1 MEEIQKIQEE
11 ISNIRSDV
19 LKKYKYI
26 QQKYNLI
33 CEDNEEKTS
42 LYTQIEDIRND
53 IEKQLQDLS
62 NKIDN
67 FNKFY
72 DETFG
77 EFNKENKTRNGGLK
91 QELQDLKENI
101 EEFENEASDKLE
113 IIQEK
118 YNLICGDNE
127 EKTSLYTQIENT
139 KNDIEKQLQ
148 DLSNEINEF
157 NDFYDETFGE
167 FDKEN
172 KTRNGGLK
180 QELQD
185 LKENIEKLN
194 NEASDKLEIIQEKY
208 NLICGEDNDES
219 LYGQIENTKNDIEKQ
234 LQDLSNKIDNFNKF
248 YDETFGEFDKEN
260 KTRNGGL
267 KQELQDLKQEL
278 QDYFKTQKEAFEKYE
293 ISQKNKFNDIE
304 ENIKNLLGGATN
316 GSLAHSYEISKKNYF
331 WPILGWNFV
340 VFVSIISI
348 IGLSGELIFS
358 QLSKINANDYMS
370 ILSLAALRLPIY
382 ISLVWLGVF
391 STRRRNEIKRL
402 QEEYKH
408 KETVAKTYYGYQEQ
422 MEKLSDSEKAKEL
435 QERLMSN
442 LVDMVNQNPNI
453 TLDKIK
459 QENAPMIDFIEK
471 ISKLPKDGQD
481 MIKDMINK
489 INIGAK

>member
-167 FDKEN
+167 FNEEN

-185 LKENIEKLN
+185 LKENIEEFE

-219 LYGQIENTKNDIEKQ
+219 LYNQIENTKNDIEKR

-248 YDETFGEFDKEN
+248 YDETFGEFNEEN
-260 KTRNGGL
+260 KTRSGGL
-267 KQELQDLKQEL
+267 KKELQDLKQEL

-304 ENIKNLLGGATN
+304 KDIKNLLGGATN
-316 GSLAHSYEISKKNYF
+316 GSLAHSYEISKNQYKKSIYF
-331 WPILGWNFV
+331 WNLV

-348 IGLSGELIFS
+348 IVLSGELIFN

>member
-11 ISNIRSDV
+11 ISNIKSDIV
-19 LKKYKYI
+19 KKYNYI
-26 QQKYNLI
+26 QEKYNLI
-33 CEDNEEKTS
+33 CGEDNDES
-42 LYTQIEDIRND
+42 LYGQIENTKND

-67 FNKFY
+67 FNK
-72 DETFG
+72 
-77 EFNKENKTRNGGLK
+77 
-91 QELQDLKENI
+91 
-101 EEFENEASDKLE
+101 
-113 IIQEK
+113 
-118 YNLICGDNE
+118 
-127 EKTSLYTQIENT
+127 
-139 KNDIEKQLQ
+139 
-148 DLSNEINEF
+148 
-157 NDFYDETFGE
+157 FYDETFGE

-260 KTRNGGL
+260 KTRNGG
-267 KQELQDLKQEL
+267 LKQEL

-459 QENAPMIDFIEK
+459 QENTPIIDFVEK

-481 MIKDMINK
+481 AIKDIINK